1 MKSSTIHVI
10 DLTQIQGEGEFPCP
24 KCGVIISPDDETETV
39 YTIVDTKVKNES
51 LEELVIL
58 CNQCESKIR
67 LVGFLPLPPVQTQA
81 GKPTKAER

>member
-1 MKSSTIHVI
+1 VKASAIHVI
-10 DLTQIQGEGEFPCP
+10 DLTKIQGEGEFPCP

-39 YTIVDTKVKNES
+39 YTIIDTKVKNES

-67 LVGFLPLPPVQTQA
+67 LVGFLPLPPVQTEVR
-81 GKPTKAER
+81 KSTRAEK